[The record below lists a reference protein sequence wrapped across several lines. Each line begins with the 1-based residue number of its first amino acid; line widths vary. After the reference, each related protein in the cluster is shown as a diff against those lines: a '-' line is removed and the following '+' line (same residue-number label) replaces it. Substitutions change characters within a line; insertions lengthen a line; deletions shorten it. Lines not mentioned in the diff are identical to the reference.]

1 MILNYNGCKLLN
13 FTQKIEEPLSNI
25 IKVFNKT
32 ISPKKQKKKKQKSHN
47 TKSMIQ
53 LYINFFYNKDKR
65 KC

>member
-32 ISPKKQKKKKQKSHN
+32 ISQQKQKSHN
-47 TKSMIQ
+47 TKSMFQ
-53 LYINFFYNKDKR
+53 LYINLFIIKTKK